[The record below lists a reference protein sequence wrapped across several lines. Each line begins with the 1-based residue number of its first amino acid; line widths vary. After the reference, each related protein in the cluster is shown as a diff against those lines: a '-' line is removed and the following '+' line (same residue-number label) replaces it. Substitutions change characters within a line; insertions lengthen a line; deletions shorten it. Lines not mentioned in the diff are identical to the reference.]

1 MRLAGHLSEY
11 SLAEVFQQ
19 IQKEDLTGMLKIETE
34 EDSVKLPHGS
44 HYLWF
49 KAGRLVA
56 MARNLERTSLLLMLE
71 QRRWISVEQIQKILT
86 DTQKL
91 EHSLGEHLKSEG
103 ILSAEQLQ
111 VIFHAQILQP
121 VCSLFKIKTASF
133 SFNPKTRLAKAEM
146 TGLSVSANE
155 ASLLGLRVLRDWSQL
170 TDKLPQPE
178 YSLTKIGESLPIYKL
193 DMQELQ
199 IWELA
204 NGKKSIAEMSVKLG
218 MELDSAQKIAFRL
231 KMVGLVEESQLIKK
245 EATTTAQAE
254 AEVVKKDDSKTSI
267 WLKQIDP
274 EAMMIGM
281 SGLLKS
287 VKNRD

>member
-1 MRLAGHLSEY
+1 MRLAGYLSEY
-11 SLAEVFQQ
+11 SLPEVFQQ
-19 IQKEDLTGMLKIETE
+19 IHREDLTGMLKIETE

-49 KAGRLVA
+49 KSGRLLA
-56 MARNLERTSLLLMLE
+56 MARNLDRTSLLLMLE
-71 QRRWISVEQIQKILT
+71 QRRWITATQIQKILT

-103 ILSAEQLQ
+103 ILSSEQLQ

-121 VCSLFKIKTASF
+121 VCSLFKIQTASF
-133 SFNPKTRLAKAEM
+133 SFNPKTKLAKAEM

-155 ASLLGLRVLRDWSQL
+155 ASLLGLRVLRDWLQL
-170 TDKLPQPE
+170 TDKLPQPQ
-178 YSLTKIGESLPIYKL
+178 YSLTKTSQALPTYKL

-204 NGKKSIAEMSVKLG
+204 NGKKSIAEMAEKLG
-218 MELDSAQKIAFRL
+218 IELDSALKIAFRL
-231 KMVGLVEESQLIKK
+231 KMVGLVEESQIANKPDSIIK
-245 EATTTAQAE
+245 E
-254 AEVVKKDDSKTSI
+254 EVVKKEESKTSI
-267 WLKQIDP
+267 WLKQIDT

>member
-1 MRLAGHLSEY
+1 MRLAGYLSEY

-19 IQKEDLTGMLKIETE
+19 IQKDALTGMLKIETE
-34 EDSVKLPHGS
+34 EDSVKIPHGS

-49 KAGRLVA
+49 KSGRLVA

-71 QRRWISVEQIQKILT
+71 QRRWITAVQIQKILT
-86 DTQKL
+86 ETQKL

-121 VCSLFKIKTASF
+121 VCSLFKIQTARF
-133 SFNPKTRLAKAEM
+133 SFNPKTKLAKAEM

-155 ASLLGLRVLRDWSQL
+155 ASLLGLRVLRDWLQL

-178 YSLTKIGESLPIYKL
+178 YSLIKTSESLPIYKL

-204 NGKKSIAEMSVKLG
+204 NGKKSIADMAKKLD

-231 KMVGLVEESQLIKK
+231 KMVGLLQEFQLVKA
-245 EATTTAQAE
+245 ATTIAKE
-254 AEVVKKDDSKTSI
+254 EVVKKEEGKPSI
-267 WLKQIDP
+267 WLKSIDP
-274 EAMMIGM
+274 EAMMSGM

-287 VKNRD
+287 VKNRE

>member
-1 MRLAGHLSEY
+1 MRLAGYLSEY

-19 IQKEDLTGMLKIETE
+19 IQREDLTGMLKIEPE
-34 EDSVKLPHGS
+34 EDSVKIPNAS

-49 KAGRLVA
+49 KSGRLVA
-56 MARNLERTSLLLMLE
+56 MARNLDRTSLLLMLE
-71 QRRWISVEQIQKILT
+71 QRRWITVAQIQKILAE
-86 DTQKL
+86 TQKL

-103 ILSAEQLQ
+103 ILSTEQLQ

-121 VCSLFKIKTASF
+121 VCSLFKLQTASF
-133 SFNPKTRLAKAEM
+133 SFNPKTKLAKAEM
-146 TGLSVSANE
+146 TGLSVSAHE
-155 ASLLGLRVLRDWSQL
+155 ASLLGLRVLRDWLQL

-178 YSLTKIGESLPIYKL
+178 YTLTKTSDALPIYKL

-204 NGKKSIAEMSVKLG
+204 NGKKSIAEMAAKLG

-231 KMVGLVEESQLIKK
+231 KMVGLVQESQIVK
-245 EATTTAQAE
+245 EAPTIAKE
-254 AEVVKKDDSKTSI
+254 EVVKKDEGKTSI
-267 WLKQIDP
+267 WLKQLDP
-274 EAMMIGM
+274 EAMMSGM

-287 VKNRD
+287 VKNRE

>member
-1 MRLAGHLSEY
+1 MRFAGYLSEY

-19 IQKEDLTGMLKIETE
+19 IQRENLTGMLKIEME
-34 EDSVKLPHGS
+34 EDSIKLPDGS

-49 KAGRLVA
+49 KSGRLVA

-71 QRRWISVEQIQKILT
+71 QRRWITAAQIQKILT

-91 EHSLGEHLKSEG
+91 EHSLGEHLKAEG

-121 VCSLFKIKTASF
+121 VCSLFKIQTASF
-133 SFNPKTRLAKAEM
+133 SFNPKTKLARAEM
-146 TGLSVSANE
+146 TGLSVSAHE
-155 ASLLGLRVLRDWSQL
+155 ASLLGLRVLRNWLQL
-170 TDKLPQPE
+170 TDKLPQPW
-178 YSLTKIGESLPIYKL
+178 YTLTKTSETLPIYKL

-204 NGKKSIAEMSVKLG
+204 NGKKSIAEIAVKLDI
-218 MELDSAQKIAFRL
+218 ELDTAQKIAFRL
-231 KMVGLVEESQLIKK
+231 KMVGLLEESQPVK
-245 EATTTAQAE
+245 EAAITTQAE
-254 AEVVKKDDSKTSI
+254 VAKKDDSKTSI

-274 EAMMIGM
+274 EAMMMGV

-287 VKNRD
+287 VKNRE